1 LHQQK
6 GKMMSTTLSVSDR
19 IDRARRMESAVQLA
33 THQDPA
39 QRRSAYEAARQF
51 RVSQSAISQNRAYR
65 AWKDNQNQGSSN
77 NEKN

>member
-1 LHQQK
+1 
-6 GKMMSTTLSVSDR
+6 MMSTTLSASDR
-19 IDRARRMESAVQLA
+19 FERAQRMEQAVRLA

-65 AWKDNQNQGSSN
+65 AWKDNQDKGDSRNA
-77 NEKN
+77 KN